1 MKLRES
7 SYFLMIIMAVMIAV
21 IITSLG
27 MEALKSKLL
36 PIIIGSLV
44 FILAAIALS
53 GEISA
58 TYKSGTTGTRG
69 EKTELAWH
77 DYLWPGAWT
86 LCFFLG
92 AYLLGFMVAIPFFI
106 FSYMKTHSLSWATSI
121 VFAILTPT
129 FLYAIFKLALGV
141 SFYPGLIFN

>member
-53 GEISA
+53 GEI
-58 TYKSGTTGTRG
+58 
-69 EKTELAWH
+69 
-77 DYLWPGAWT
+77 
-86 LCFFLG
+86 
-92 AYLLGFMVAIPFFI
+92 
-106 FSYMKTHSLSWATSI
+106 
-121 VFAILTPT
+121 
-129 FLYAIFKLALGV
+129 
-141 SFYPGLIFN
+141 